1 MCNINYY
8 SPFRK
13 SFRFCYHHIS
23 FCKSKKKLI
32 SFVSKIDY
40 LSFIQITTF
49 ENVKLFFY
57 ITLKTLNLHLI
68 KIVKSKAIYS
78 IMTSQEI
85 RQKFLDY
92 FKSKEHLI
100 VPSAPIVLKDDP
112 TLMFSNSGMTQFK
125 DYFLGYKEPKAPRIA
140 DTQKCLRVS
149 GKHNDLDD
157 VGRDTYHHTMFE
169 MLGNWSFGDYFKKDA
184 IAFAWELLTEVY
196 GIPKENLYVTI
207 FEGDASENLERDQDA
222 YDFWKSHISE
232 DRIINGN
239 KKDNF
244 WEMGASGPCGPCSEI
259 HVDLRSEEEK
269 AKVSGLELVNN
280 DHPQVVE
287 VWNLVFME
295 FNRKA
300 DGSLEKLPAQHVD
313 TGMGFERLCMALQGK
328 SSNYDTDV
336 FTPLIAKVEE
346 LSGKKYTGILKDEKD
361 IAIRVVVDH
370 IRAVSFAIADGQ
382 LPSSG
387 GAGYV
392 IRRILRRG
400 VSYSYR
406 FLDMKEPFLY
416 KLVAVL
422 QEQMGKFFPEL
433 EKQGALVIEVI
444 KSEEESFLRTIENG
458 LIRVE
463 KLIQQTI
470 ESNLKVLPS
479 NEVFELYDT
488 YGFPDDLTRI
498 IAEEKGLTID
508 ETGFEARKKEQQD
521 RSRGGAEQKVHDW
534 VILEE
539 KAENFVGYDQ
549 LESETYIT
557 RYRKIENKDGE
568 FYQVV
573 LSETPFYPDGGGQV
587 GDKGLLENATES
599 FEVLETKKENGLIIS
614 LINGLPKDAGAVFYA
629 KVNVAERKNSQ
640 ANHSVTHLLH
650 EALREVLG
658 THVEQKGSYVGPDYL
673 RFDFSH
679 FNKMTEEELALVEN
693 KVNAKIKES
702 IALQEFRSIP
712 IQEALDKGAMAL
724 FGEKYGDS
732 VRMIQFGSSKELCG
746 GTHVKNT
753 SEIGHF
759 KILSESSAAAGIRRI
774 EAISGDESEKYFKN
788 LEKQVAELS
797 QLLKSKDIIRSIEKL
812 MEENASLKSEVEAF
826 KKEKAKGEIGDW
838 KNAYEQKGD
847 KQLLVK
853 KTSLDAG
860 SVKDIVF
867 QLKREIPTSVTII
880 LSDADGKPM
889 ITVGVS
895 DDLAANYQ
903 AGAIV
908 KDLAKEIQGG
918 GGGNPGFAT
927 AGGKNLDGLENAYQ
941 KALNI

>member
-1 MCNINYY
+1 
-8 SPFRK
+8 
-13 SFRFCYHHIS
+13 
-23 FCKSKKKLI
+23 
-32 SFVSKIDY
+32 
-40 LSFIQITTF
+40 
-49 ENVKLFFY
+49 
-57 ITLKTLNLHLI
+57 
-68 KIVKSKAIYS
+68 
-78 IMTSQEI
+78 MTSQEI

-92 FKSKEHLI
+92 FKSKDHLI

-125 DYFLGYKEPKAPRIA
+125 DYFLGYKKPKASRIA

-169 MLGNWSFGDYFKKDA
+169 MLGNWSFGDYFKKEA

-207 FEGDASENLERDQDA
+207 FEGDASENLERDHDA
-222 YDFWKSHISE
+222 YDFWKSLISE

-269 AKVSGLELVNN
+269 AKVSGLDLVNN

-287 VWNLVFME
+287 IWNLVFMQY
-295 FNRKA
+295 NRKA
-300 DGSLEKLPAQHVD
+300 DGSLENLPAKHID

-346 LSGKKYTGILKDEKD
+346 LSGKKYTAVLADEKD

-382 LPSSG
+382 LPSNG

-400 VSYSYR
+400 ISYSYR
-406 FLDMKEPFLY
+406 FLGMKEPFLY

-422 QEQMGKFFPEL
+422 QEQMGTFFPEL
-433 EKQGALVIEVI
+433 QKQGTLVTEVI

-470 ESNLKVLPS
+470 ADNQKVLPTE
-479 NEVFELYDT
+479 EVFELYDT

-498 IAEEKGLTID
+498 IAEEKSLTID
-508 ETGFEARKKEQQD
+508 EKGFEQALDKQKQ
-521 RSRGGAEQKVHDW
+521 RSKADSAQKVYDW
-534 VILEE
+534 VTLEE
-539 KAENFVGYDQ
+539 KPENFVGYDKF
-549 LESETYIT
+549 ESETYIT
-557 RYRKIENKDGE
+557 RYRKVENKDGE

-573 LSETPFYPDGGGQV
+573 LSESPFYPEGGGQV
-587 GDKGLLENATES
+587 GDKGILENAAES
-599 FEVLETKKENGLIIS
+599 FEVLETKKENGLIVS
-614 LINGLPKDAGAVFYA
+614 LISGLPKDAGALFYA
-629 KVNVAERKNSQ
+629 KVNNSDRKNSQ

-759 KILSESSAAAGIRRI
+759 KIVSESSAAAGIRRI

-788 LEKQVAELS
+788 LEQQMTELS

-812 MEENASLKSEVEAF
+812 MEENSSLKSEVEAF
-826 KKEKAKGEIGDW
+826 KKERAKGEIGDW
-838 KNAYEQKGD
+838 KAAYEQKGD
-847 KQLLVK
+847 KLLLVK
-853 KTSLDAG
+853 RTSLDAA

-867 QLKREIPTSVTII
+867 QLKKEIPTSITVI

-895 DDLAANYQ
+895 DDLAGIYQ
-903 AGAIV
+903 AGALI
-908 KDLAKEIQGG
+908 KELAREIQGG

-941 KALNI
+941 KALNL

>member
-1 MCNINYY
+1 
-8 SPFRK
+8 
-13 SFRFCYHHIS
+13 
-23 FCKSKKKLI
+23 
-32 SFVSKIDY
+32 
-40 LSFIQITTF
+40 
-49 ENVKLFFY
+49 
-57 ITLKTLNLHLI
+57 
-68 KIVKSKAIYS
+68 
-78 IMTSQEI
+78 MTSQEI

-207 FEGDASENLERDQDA
+207 FEGDTSENLERDQDA

-259 HVDLRSEEEK
+259 HVDLRTPEEK
-269 AKVSGLELVNN
+269 AKISGLELVNN

-433 EKQGALVIEVI
+433 EKQGALVTEVI
-444 KSEEESFLRTIENG
+444 KSEEESFLNKIENG

-479 NEVFELYDT
+479 DEVFELYDT
-488 YGFPDDLTRI
+488 YGFPNDLTRI

-508 ETGFEARKKEQQD
+508 EAGFEARKKEQQD

-629 KVNVAERKNSQ
+629 KVNAAERKNSQ

-724 FGEKYGDS
+724 FGEKYGDN

-895 DDLAANYQ
+895 DDLATNYQ

-941 KALNI
+941 KALAL

>member
-1 MCNINYY
+1 
-8 SPFRK
+8 
-13 SFRFCYHHIS
+13 
-23 FCKSKKKLI
+23 
-32 SFVSKIDY
+32 
-40 LSFIQITTF
+40 
-49 ENVKLFFY
+49 
-57 ITLKTLNLHLI
+57 
-68 KIVKSKAIYS
+68 
-78 IMTSQEI
+78 MTSQEI

-207 FEGDASENLERDQDA
+207 FEGDASENLDRDQDA
-222 YDFWKSHISE
+222 YNFWKSHISE

-259 HVDLRSEEEK
+259 HVDLRTPEEK

-433 EKQGALVIEVI
+433 EKQGALVTEVI

-508 ETGFEARKKEQQD
+508 EAGFEARKKEQQD

-724 FGEKYGDS
+724 FGEKYGDN

-941 KALNI
+941 KALAL

>member
-1 MCNINYY
+1 
-8 SPFRK
+8 
-13 SFRFCYHHIS
+13 
-23 FCKSKKKLI
+23 
-32 SFVSKIDY
+32 
-40 LSFIQITTF
+40 
-49 ENVKLFFY
+49 
-57 ITLKTLNLHLI
+57 
-68 KIVKSKAIYS
+68 
-78 IMTSQEI
+78 MTSQEI
-85 RQKFLDY
+85 RQQFLDY
-92 FKSKEHLI
+92 FKSKNHLI

-125 DYFLGYKEPKAPRIA
+125 DFFLGYKTPTAPRIA

-169 MLGNWSFGDYFKKDA
+169 MLGNWSFGDYFKKEA
-184 IAFAWELLTEVY
+184 ISWAWELLTEVY

-207 FEGDASENLERDQDA
+207 FEGDEKENLERDTEA
-222 YDFWKSHISE
+222 YDLWKQFVSE

-259 HVDLRSEEEK
+259 HVDLRTPEEK
-269 AKVSGLELVNN
+269 AKISGLELVNN

-287 VWNLVFME
+287 IWNLVFMQ

-300 DGSLEKLPAQHVD
+300 DGSLENLPARHID
-313 TGMGFERLCMALQGK
+313 TGMGFERLCMALQQK
-328 SSNYDTDV
+328 ESNYDTDV

-346 LSGKKYTGILKDEKD
+346 LSGKKYTGILTDEKD

-382 LPSSG
+382 LPSNG

-392 IRRILRRG
+392 IRRILRRAI
-400 VSYSYR
+400 SYSYR
-406 FLDMKEPFLY
+406 FLDRKEPFLFE
-416 KLVAVL
+416 LVAVL
-422 QEQMGKFFPEL
+422 QNQMGKFFPEL
-433 EKQGALVIEVI
+433 EKQGKLVTEVI
-444 KSEEESFLRTIENG
+444 KSEEESFLKTIENG
-458 LIRVE
+458 LLRVE

-470 ESNLKVLPS
+470 SEGSKVLPS
-479 NEVFELYDT
+479 VEVFELYDT

-498 IAEEKGLTID
+498 IAEERGLSID
-508 ETGFEARKKEQQD
+508 EDGFNEERKKQQE
-521 RSRGGAEQKVHDW
+521 RSKQDSASKVYDW
-534 VILEE
+534 VVLEE
-539 KAENFVGYDQ
+539 KPETFVGYDQ
-549 LESETYIT
+549 IEAETYIT
-557 RYRKIENKDGE
+557 RYRKVENKDGE

-573 LSETPFYPDGGGQV
+573 LSNSPFYPEGGGQI
-587 GDKGLLENATES
+587 GDKGVLENAVES

-629 KVNVAERKNSQ
+629 KVNATERKNSQ

-658 THVEQKGSYVGPDYL
+658 THVEQKGSFVGPDYL

-679 FNKMTEEELALVEN
+679 FSKMTEEELALIEE
-693 KVNAKIKES
+693 KVNAKIKEN
-702 IALQEFRSIP
+702 IALQEFRNIP
-712 IQEALDKGAMAL
+712 IQEAIDKGAMAL

-732 VRMIQFGSSKELCG
+732 VRMIQFGTSKELCG
-746 GTHVKNT
+746 GTHVKHT

-759 KILSESSAAAGIRRI
+759 KINSESSVAAGIRRI
-774 EAISGDESEKYFKN
+774 EAISGDKSEEYFKN
-788 LEKQVAELS
+788 LEKQVVELS
-797 QLLKSKDIIRSIEKL
+797 QLLKSKDLVKSIEKL
-812 MEENASLKSEVEAF
+812 IEENSALKSEVESL
-826 KKEKAKGEIGDW
+826 KKEKTKGEIGDW
-838 KNAYEQKGD
+838 KTAYEHKGD

-867 QLKREIPTSVTII
+867 QLKKEIPTSVTIV
-880 LSDADGKPM
+880 LSDHDGKPM
-889 ITVGVS
+889 ITVGIS
-895 DDLAANYQ
+895 DDLASSYQ
-903 AGAIV
+903 AGTIV

-941 KALNI
+941 KALNL

>member
-1 MCNINYY
+1 
-8 SPFRK
+8 
-13 SFRFCYHHIS
+13 
-23 FCKSKKKLI
+23 
-32 SFVSKIDY
+32 
-40 LSFIQITTF
+40 
-49 ENVKLFFY
+49 
-57 ITLKTLNLHLI
+57 
-68 KIVKSKAIYS
+68 
-78 IMTSQEI
+78 MTSQEI

-92 FKSKEHLI
+92 FKSKDHLI

-125 DYFLGYKEPKAPRIA
+125 DFFLGYKTPTAPRIA

-169 MLGNWSFGDYFKKDA
+169 MLGNWSFGDYFKKEA

-222 YDFWKSHISE
+222 YNFWKSHISE

-244 WEMGASGPCGPCSEI
+244 WEMGESGPCGPCSEI
-259 HVDLRSEEEK
+259 HIDLRTPEEK
-269 AKVSGLELVNN
+269 AAVPGITLVNQ

-300 DGSLEKLPAQHVD
+300 DKSLEKLPAQHVD

-336 FTPLIAKVEE
+336 FTPLISKVEE
-346 LSGKKYTGILKDEKD
+346 LSGKKYTGILEDEKD
-361 IAIRVVVDH
+361 IAVRVVVDH

-382 LPSSG
+382 LPSNG

-392 IRRILRRG
+392 IRRILRRAI
-400 VSYSYR
+400 SYAYR
-406 FLDMKEPFLY
+406 FLGIQEPFLY

-422 QEQMGKFFPEL
+422 QEQMGKFFPEI
-433 EKQGALVIEVI
+433 EKQGKLVSEVI
-444 KSEEESFLRTIENG
+444 KSEEESFLKTIENG

-470 ESNLKVLPS
+470 TDNSKVLPS
-479 NEVFELYDT
+479 EEVFELYDT

-508 ETGFEARKKEQQD
+508 EAGFKAEMEKQKQ
-521 RSRGGAEQKVHDW
+521 RSKSDSAQKVYDW
-534 VILEE
+534 VVLEE
-539 KAENFVGYDQ
+539 KPENFVGYDQ
-549 LESETYIT
+549 IESETYIT
-557 RYRKIENKDGE
+557 RYRKVENKDGE

-573 LSETPFYPDGGGQV
+573 LSSSPFYPEGGGQV
-587 GDKGLLENATES
+587 GDKGVLENASES

-629 KVNVAERKNSQ
+629 KVNASDRKNSQ

-679 FNKMTEEELALVEN
+679 FNKMTEEELALIEE
-693 KVNAKIKES
+693 KVNKKIKES

-724 FGEKYGDS
+724 FGEKYGDH

-753 SEIGHF
+753 REIGHF
-759 KILSESSAAAGIRRI
+759 KITSEGSAAAGIRRI
-774 EAISGDESEKYFKN
+774 EAISGDKSEEYFNN
-788 LEKQVAELS
+788 LEKQMIELS
-797 QLLKSKDIIRSIEKL
+797 QLLKSKDVVRSIEKL
-812 MEENASLKSEVEAF
+812 IEENASLKAEVDAL
-826 KKEKAKGEIGDW
+826 KKEKAKGEISEW
-838 KNAYEQKGD
+838 KNAYEQKGN

-895 DDLAANYQ
+895 DDLAADYQ

-941 KALNI
+941 KALTV

>member
-1 MCNINYY
+1 
-8 SPFRK
+8 
-13 SFRFCYHHIS
+13 
-23 FCKSKKKLI
+23 
-32 SFVSKIDY
+32 
-40 LSFIQITTF
+40 
-49 ENVKLFFY
+49 
-57 ITLKTLNLHLI
+57 
-68 KIVKSKAIYS
+68 
-78 IMTSQEI
+78 MTSQQI
-85 RQKFLDY
+85 RQQFLDF

-100 VPSAPIVLKDDP
+100 VPSAPIVLKDDS

-125 DYFLGYKEPKAPRIA
+125 DYFLGYKEPKASRIA

-169 MLGNWSFGDYFKKDA
+169 MLGNWSFGDYFKKEA
-184 IAFAWELLTEVY
+184 ISWAWELLTEVY
-196 GIPKENLYVTI
+196 RIPKENLYVTI
-207 FEGDASENLERDQDA
+207 FEGDEKENLERDNEA
-222 YDFWKSHISE
+222 YDYWKQFISE

-259 HVDLRSEEEK
+259 HVDLRSAEEK

-287 VWNLVFME
+287 IWNLVFMQ

-300 DGSLEKLPAQHVD
+300 DGSLENLPARHID
-313 TGMGFERLCMALQGK
+313 TGMGFERLCMALQQK
-328 SSNYDTDV
+328 ESNYDTDV

-346 LSGKKYTGILKDEKD
+346 LSGKKYTGILTDEKD
-361 IAIRVVVDH
+361 IAIRVIVDH

-382 LPSSG
+382 LPSNG

-400 VSYSYR
+400 ISYAYR
-406 FLDMKEPFLY
+406 FLDRKEPFLY
-416 KLVAVL
+416 QLVAVL

-433 EKQGALVIEVI
+433 EKQGTLVTEVI
-444 KSEEESFLRTIENG
+444 KSEEESFLRTIETG
-458 LIRVE
+458 LIRVD

-470 ESNLKVLPS
+470 SEGKKVLPTE
-479 NEVFELYDT
+479 EVFELYDT

-508 ETGFEARKKEQQD
+508 EAGFEQALN
-521 RSRGGAEQKVHDW
+521 EQKQRSKADSAQKVYDW
-534 VILEE
+534 VTLEE
-539 KAENFVGYDQ
+539 KPENFVGYDKT
-549 LESETYIT
+549 ESETYIT
-557 RYRKIENKDGE
+557 RYRKVENKDGE

-573 LSETPFYPDGGGQV
+573 LSESPFYPEGGGQI
-587 GDKGLLENATES
+587 GDKGTLENATES

-629 KVNVAERKNSQ
+629 KVNSSDRKNSQ

-658 THVEQKGSYVGPDYL
+658 THVEQKGSFVGPDYL

-679 FNKMTEEELALVEN
+679 FSKMTEDELALVEE
-693 KVNAKIKES
+693 KVNAKIQES
-702 IALQEFRSIP
+702 IALQEFRNIP
-712 IQEALDKGAMAL
+712 IQEALDRGAMAL
-724 FGEKYGDS
+724 FGEKYGDN
-732 VRMIQFGSSKELCG
+732 VRMIQFGTSMELCG

-753 SEIGHF
+753 SEIGLF
-759 KILSESSAAAGIRRI
+759 KIVSESSAAAGIRRI
-774 EAISGDESEKYFKN
+774 EAISGDKSAEYFKN
-788 LEKQVAELS
+788 LEKQIAALS
-797 QLLKSKDIIRSIEKL
+797 QLLKSKDVVRSIEKL
-812 MEENASLKSEVEAF
+812 IDENSTLKSEVEAF
-826 KKEKAKGEIGDW
+826 KKEKAKGEIDDW
-838 KNAYEQKGD
+838 KGAYEQKGD
-847 KQLLVK
+847 KLLLVK

-867 QLKREIPTSVTII
+867 QLKREIPTSITII
-880 LSDADGKPM
+880 LSDADDKPM

-895 DDLAANYQ
+895 DDLAGVYQ
-903 AGAIV
+903 AGALI
-908 KDLAKEIQGG
+908 KELAKEIQGG

>member
-1 MCNINYY
+1 
-8 SPFRK
+8 
-13 SFRFCYHHIS
+13 
-23 FCKSKKKLI
+23 
-32 SFVSKIDY
+32 
-40 LSFIQITTF
+40 
-49 ENVKLFFY
+49 
-57 ITLKTLNLHLI
+57 
-68 KIVKSKAIYS
+68 
-78 IMTSQEI
+78 MTSQQI
-85 RQKFLDY
+85 RQQFLDF

-125 DYFLGYKEPKAPRIA
+125 DYFLGYKEPKASRIA

-169 MLGNWSFGDYFKKDA
+169 MLGNWSFGDYFKKEA
-184 IAFAWELLTEVY
+184 ISWAWELLTEVY

-207 FEGDASENLERDQDA
+207 FEGDEKENLERDSEA
-222 YDFWKSHISE
+222 YDLWKQFISE

-259 HVDLRSEEEK
+259 HVDLRSAEEK
-269 AKVSGLELVNN
+269 AKISGLDLVNN

-287 VWNLVFME
+287 IWNLVFMQ

-300 DGSLEKLPAQHVD
+300 DGSLENLPARHID
-313 TGMGFERLCMALQGK
+313 TGMGFERLCMALQQK
-328 SSNYDTDV
+328 ESNYDTDV

-346 LSGKKYTGILKDEKD
+346 LSGKKYTGILTDEKD
-361 IAIRVVVDH
+361 IAIRVIVDH

-382 LPSSG
+382 LPSNG

-400 VSYSYR
+400 ISYAYR
-406 FLDMKEPFLY
+406 FLDRKEPFLY
-416 KLVAVL
+416 QLVAVL

-433 EKQGALVIEVI
+433 EKQGTLVTEVI
-444 KSEEESFLRTIENG
+444 KSEEESFLRTIETG
-458 LIRVE
+458 LIRVD

-470 ESNLKVLPS
+470 SEGKKVLPTE
-479 NEVFELYDT
+479 EVFELYDT

-508 ETGFEARKKEQQD
+508 EAGFEQALN
-521 RSRGGAEQKVHDW
+521 EQKQRSKADSAQKVYDW
-534 VILEE
+534 VTLEE
-539 KAENFVGYDQ
+539 RPENFVGYDKT
-549 LESETYIT
+549 ESETYIT
-557 RYRKIENKDGE
+557 RYRKVENKDGE

-573 LSETPFYPDGGGQV
+573 LSESPFYPEGGGQI
-587 GDKGLLENATES
+587 GDKGVLENAVES

-629 KVNVAERKNSQ
+629 KVNSSDRKNSQ

-658 THVEQKGSYVGPDYL
+658 THVEQKGSFVGPDYL

-679 FNKMTEEELALVEN
+679 FSKMTEDELALVEE
-693 KVNAKIKES
+693 KVNAKIQES
-702 IALQEFRSIP
+702 IALQEFRNIP
-712 IQEALDKGAMAL
+712 IQEALDRGAMAL
-724 FGEKYGDS
+724 FGEKYGDN
-732 VRMIQFGSSKELCG
+732 VRMIQFGTSMELCG

-753 SEIGHF
+753 SEIGLF
-759 KILSESSAAAGIRRI
+759 KIVSESSAAAGIRRI
-774 EAISGDESEKYFKN
+774 EAISGDKSAEYFKN
-788 LEKQVAELS
+788 LEKQIAALS
-797 QLLKSKDIIRSIEKL
+797 QLLKSKDVVRSIEKL
-812 MEENASLKSEVEAF
+812 IEENAALKSEVEAF
-826 KKEKAKGEIGDW
+826 KKEKAKGEIDNW
-838 KNAYEQKGD
+838 KGAYEQKGD
-847 KQLLVK
+847 KLLLVK

-867 QLKREIPTSVTII
+867 QLKREIPTSITII
-880 LSDADGKPM
+880 LSDADDKPM

-895 DDLAANYQ
+895 DDLAGVYQ
-903 AGAIV
+903 AGALI
-908 KDLAKEIQGG
+908 KELAKEIQGG

>member
-1 MCNINYY
+1 
-8 SPFRK
+8 
-13 SFRFCYHHIS
+13 
-23 FCKSKKKLI
+23 
-32 SFVSKIDY
+32 
-40 LSFIQITTF
+40 
-49 ENVKLFFY
+49 
-57 ITLKTLNLHLI
+57 
-68 KIVKSKAIYS
+68 
-78 IMTSQEI
+78 MTSQEI

-196 GIPKENLYVTI
+196 GIPRENLYVTI
-207 FEGDASENLERDQDA
+207 FEGDASENLDRDQDA
-222 YDFWKSHISE
+222 YNFWKSHISE

-259 HVDLRSEEEK
+259 HVDLRTPEEK
-269 AKVSGLELVNN
+269 AKVSGLDLVNN

-416 KLVAVL
+416 KLIAVL

-433 EKQGALVIEVI
+433 EKQGALVTEVI

-508 ETGFEARKKEQQD
+508 EAGFEARKKEQQD

-629 KVNVAERKNSQ
+629 KVNAAERKNSQ

-724 FGEKYGDS
+724 FGEKYGDN

-797 QLLKSKDIIRSIEKL
+797 QLLKSKDLIRSIEKL

-927 AGGKNLDGLENAYQ
+927 AGGKNLEGLENAYQ

>member
-1 MCNINYY
+1 
-8 SPFRK
+8 
-13 SFRFCYHHIS
+13 
-23 FCKSKKKLI
+23 
-32 SFVSKIDY
+32 
-40 LSFIQITTF
+40 
-49 ENVKLFFY
+49 
-57 ITLKTLNLHLI
+57 
-68 KIVKSKAIYS
+68 
-78 IMTSQEI
+78 MTSQEI

-92 FKSKEHLI
+92 FKSKDHLI

-125 DYFLGYKEPKAPRIA
+125 DFFLGYKTPTAPRIA

-184 IAFAWELLTEVY
+184 IAFAWELLTQVY

-222 YDFWKSHISE
+222 YNFWKSYISE

-244 WEMGASGPCGPCSEI
+244 WEMGESGPCGPCSEI
-259 HVDLRSEEEK
+259 HVDLRTPEEK
-269 AKVSGLELVNN
+269 AKVSGLELVNK

-300 DGSLEKLPAQHVD
+300 DGSLEKLPKQHVD

-346 LSGKKYTGILKDEKD
+346 LSGKKYTGILEDEKD

-382 LPSSG
+382 LPSNG

-392 IRRILRRG
+392 IRRILRRAI
-400 VSYSYR
+400 SYSYR
-406 FLDMKEPFLY
+406 FLGMKEPFLY

-422 QEQMGKFFPEL
+422 QEQMGKFFPEI
-433 EKQGALVIEVI
+433 EKQGSLVSEVI
-444 KSEEESFLRTIENG
+444 KSEEDSFLKTIENG

-470 ESNLKVLPS
+470 ANNSKVLPS
-479 NEVFELYDT
+479 IEVFELYDT

-508 ETGFEARKKEQQD
+508 EEGFKAELEKQKL
-521 RSRGGAEQKVHDW
+521 RSKADSAQKVYDW
-534 VILEE
+534 VTLEE
-539 KAENFVGYDQ
+539 KPETFVGYDQ
-549 LESETYIT
+549 TETETYIT

-573 LSETPFYPDGGGQV
+573 LSSSPFYPEGGGQV
-587 GDKGLLENATES
+587 GDKGVLENAVES
-599 FEVLETKKENGLIIS
+599 FEVLDTKKENGLIIS

-629 KVNVAERKNSQ
+629 KVNAKDRKNTQ
-640 ANHSVTHLLH
+640 ANHSATHLLH

-658 THVEQKGSYVGPDYL
+658 THVEQKGSFVGPDYL

-679 FNKMTEEELALVEN
+679 FSKMTEEELALVEEKVNN
-693 KVNAKIKES
+693 KVKEN
-702 IALQEFRSIP
+702 IALQEFRYIP

-724 FGEKYGDS
+724 FGEKYGEN
-732 VRMIQFGSSKELCG
+732 VRMIQFGSSRELCG

-753 SEIGHF
+753 IEIGHF
-759 KILSESSAAAGIRRI
+759 KIVSESSAAAGIRRV
-774 EAISGDESEKYFKN
+774 EAISGDKSEEYFKN
-788 LEKQVAELS
+788 LEKQITEIS
-797 QLLKSKDIIRSIEKL
+797 QLLKSKDVVKSIEKII
-812 MEENASLKSEVEAF
+812 EENASLKSEVDAL

-838 KNAYEQKGD
+838 KKAYEQKGD

-867 QLKREIPTSVTII
+867 QLKREIPTSVTVI

-895 DDLAANYQ
+895 DDLADSYQ

-908 KDLAKEIQGG
+908 KELAKEIQGG

-941 KALNI
+941 KALSI

>member
-1 MCNINYY
+1 
-8 SPFRK
+8 
-13 SFRFCYHHIS
+13 
-23 FCKSKKKLI
+23 
-32 SFVSKIDY
+32 
-40 LSFIQITTF
+40 
-49 ENVKLFFY
+49 
-57 ITLKTLNLHLI
+57 
-68 KIVKSKAIYS
+68 
-78 IMTSQEI
+78 MTSQEI

-92 FKSKEHLI
+92 FKSKDHLI

-125 DYFLGYKEPKAPRIA
+125 DFFLGYKTPTAPRIA

-196 GIPKENLYVTI
+196 RIPKENLYVTI
-207 FEGDASENLERDQDA
+207 FEGDASENLDRDQDA
-222 YDFWKSHISE
+222 YDYWKAVISE

-259 HVDLRSEEEK
+259 HIDLRTPEEK

-346 LSGKKYTGILKDEKD
+346 LSGKKYTGILEDEKD

-382 LPSSG
+382 LPSNG

-400 VSYSYR
+400 ISYSYR
-406 FLDMKEPFLY
+406 FLDMKEAFLY

-422 QEQMGKFFPEL
+422 QEQMGAFFPEL
-433 EKQGALVIEVI
+433 EKQGKLVSEVI
-444 KSEEESFLRTIENG
+444 KSEEESFLRTIETG

-470 ESNLKVLPS
+470 SEGKKVLPTQ
-479 NEVFELYDT
+479 EVFELYDT

-508 ETGFEARKKEQQD
+508 EKGFELAL
-521 RSRGGAEQKVHDW
+521 SEQKQRSKADSAQKVYDW
-534 VILEE
+534 VTLEE
-539 KAENFVGYDQ
+539 REENFVGYDQ
-549 LESETYIT
+549 IEAETYIT
-557 RYRKIENKDGE
+557 RYRKVENKDGE

-573 LSETPFYPDGGGQV
+573 LSNSPFYPEGGGQI
-587 GDKGLLENATES
+587 GDKGVLENATES

-629 KVNVAERKNSQ
+629 KVNANERKNSQ
-640 ANHSVTHLLH
+640 ANHSATHLLH

-679 FNKMTEEELALVEN
+679 FNKMTDEELALIEE
-693 KVNAKIKES
+693 KVNAKIKEN
-702 IALQEFRSIP
+702 IALQEFRNIP
-712 IQEALDKGAMAL
+712 IQEAIDKGAMAL

-746 GTHVKNT
+746 GTHVKST

-759 KILSESSAAAGIRRI
+759 KINSESSAAAGIRRI
-774 EAISGDESEKYFKN
+774 EAISGDKSEEYFKG
-788 LEKQVAELS
+788 LEKQITELS
-797 QLLKSKDIIRSIEKL
+797 QLLKSKDVVRSIEKL
-812 MEENASLKSEVEAF
+812 IEENASLKSEVEAF

-838 KNAYEQKGD
+838 KGAYEQKGD
-847 KQLLVK
+847 KLLLVK

-867 QLKREIPTSVTII
+867 QLKKEIPTSITII

-895 DDLAANYQ
+895 DDLAGIYQ
-903 AGAIV
+903 AGALI
-908 KDLAKEIQGG
+908 KELAKEIQGG
-918 GGGNPGFAT
+918 GGGNLGFAT

>member
-1 MCNINYY
+1 
-8 SPFRK
+8 
-13 SFRFCYHHIS
+13 
-23 FCKSKKKLI
+23 
-32 SFVSKIDY
+32 
-40 LSFIQITTF
+40 
-49 ENVKLFFY
+49 
-57 ITLKTLNLHLI
+57 
-68 KIVKSKAIYS
+68 
-78 IMTSQEI
+78 MTSQEI

-92 FKSKEHLI
+92 FKSKDHLI

-125 DYFLGYKEPKAPRIA
+125 DFFLGYKTPTAPRIA

-184 IAFAWELLTEVY
+184 IAFAWELLTEVF

-244 WEMGASGPCGPCSEI
+244 WEMGESGPCGPCSEI

-269 AKVSGLELVNN
+269 AKVSGLDLVNN

-300 DGSLEKLPAQHVD
+300 DKSLEKLPAQHVD

-346 LSGKKYTGILKDEKD
+346 LSGKKYTGILEDEKD

-370 IRAVSFAIADGQ
+370 IRAVAFAIADGQ
-382 LPSSG
+382 LPSNG

-400 VSYSYR
+400 ISYSYR
-406 FLDMKEPFLY
+406 FLGMKEPFLY

-422 QEQMGKFFPEL
+422 QEQMGPFFPEI
-433 EKQGALVIEVI
+433 EKQGKLVAEVI
-444 KSEEESFLRTIENG
+444 KSEEDSFLKTIENG

-470 ESNLKVLPS
+470 ADNSKVLPS
-479 NEVFELYDT
+479 EEVFELYDT

-508 ETGFEARKKEQQD
+508 QDGFKAEMEKQKL
-521 RSRGGAEQKVHDW
+521 RSKADSAQKVYDW
-534 VILEE
+534 VTLEE
-539 KAENFVGYDQ
+539 RSENFVGYDQ
-549 LESETYIT
+549 IEAETYIT
-557 RYRKIENKDGE
+557 RYRKVENKDGE

-573 LSETPFYPDGGGQV
+573 LSNSPFYPEGGGQV
-587 GDKGLLENATES
+587 GDKGVLENATEN

-629 KVNVAERKNSQ
+629 KVDAADRKNSQ

-679 FNKMTEEELALVEN
+679 FNKMTEEELALVEE
-693 KVNAKIKES
+693 KVNHKIKES

-724 FGEKYGDS
+724 FGEKYGDN

-753 SEIGHF
+753 IEIGHF
-759 KILSESSAAAGIRRI
+759 KIVSEGSAAAGIRRI
-774 EAISGDESEKYFKN
+774 EAISGDKSDEYFKN
-788 LEKQVAELS
+788 LENQITELS
-797 QLLKSKDIIRSIEKL
+797 QLLKSKDVVKSIEKL
-812 MEENASLKSEVEAF
+812 IEENASLKAEVEGF
-826 KKEKAKGEIGDW
+826 KKEKAKGEIGEW
-838 KNAYEQKGD
+838 KNAYEQKGN

-867 QLKREIPTSVTII
+867 QLKREIPASVTII

-895 DDLAANYQ
+895 DDLAADYQ
-903 AGAIV
+903 AGTIV

-941 KALNI
+941 KALTI

>member
-1 MCNINYY
+1 
-8 SPFRK
+8 
-13 SFRFCYHHIS
+13 
-23 FCKSKKKLI
+23 
-32 SFVSKIDY
+32 
-40 LSFIQITTF
+40 
-49 ENVKLFFY
+49 
-57 ITLKTLNLHLI
+57 
-68 KIVKSKAIYS
+68 
-78 IMTSQEI
+78 MTSQEI

-92 FKSKEHLI
+92 FKSKDHLI

-125 DYFLGYKEPKAPRIA
+125 DYFLGYKEPKSSRIA

-169 MLGNWSFGDYFKKDA
+169 MLGNWSFGDYFKKEA

-207 FEGDASENLERDQDA
+207 FEGDASENLERDHDA
-222 YDFWKSHISE
+222 YDFWKSLISE

-269 AKVSGLELVNN
+269 AKVSGLDLVNN

-287 VWNLVFME
+287 IWNLVFMQY
-295 FNRKA
+295 NRKA
-300 DGSLEKLPAQHVD
+300 DGSLENLPAKHID

-346 LSGKKYTGILKDEKD
+346 LSGKKYTAVLEDEKD

-382 LPSSG
+382 LPSNG

-400 VSYSYR
+400 ISYFYR
-406 FLDMKEPFLY
+406 FLGMKEPFLY

-422 QEQMGKFFPEL
+422 QEQMGTFFPEL
-433 EKQGALVIEVI
+433 EKQGTLVTEVI

-470 ESNLKVLPS
+470 ADNQKVLPTE
-479 NEVFELYDT
+479 EVFELYDT

-508 ETGFEARKKEQQD
+508 EKGFEQALDKQKQ
-521 RSRGGAEQKVHDW
+521 RSKADSAQKVYDW
-534 VILEE
+534 VTLEE
-539 KAENFVGYDQ
+539 KPENFVGYDKF
-549 LESETYIT
+549 ESETYIT
-557 RYRKIENKDGE
+557 RYRKVENKDGE

-573 LSETPFYPDGGGQV
+573 LSESPFYPEGGGQV
-587 GDKGLLENATES
+587 GDKGILENAAES
-599 FEVLETKKENGLIIS
+599 FEVLETKKENGLIVS
-614 LINGLPKDAGAVFYA
+614 LISGLPKDAGALFYA
-629 KVNVAERKNSQ
+629 KVNNSDRKNSQ

-759 KILSESSAAAGIRRI
+759 KIVSESSAAAGIRRI

-788 LEKQVAELS
+788 LEQQMTELS

-826 KKEKAKGEIGDW
+826 KKERAKGEIGDW
-838 KNAYEQKGD
+838 KAAYEQKGD
-847 KQLLVK
+847 KLLLVK
-853 KTSLDAG
+853 RTSLDAA

-867 QLKREIPTSVTII
+867 QLKKEIPTSITVI

-895 DDLAANYQ
+895 DDLAGIYQ
-903 AGAIV
+903 AGALI
-908 KDLAKEIQGG
+908 KELAREIQGG

-941 KALNI
+941 KALNL

>member
-1 MCNINYY
+1 
-8 SPFRK
+8 
-13 SFRFCYHHIS
+13 
-23 FCKSKKKLI
+23 
-32 SFVSKIDY
+32 
-40 LSFIQITTF
+40 
-49 ENVKLFFY
+49 
-57 ITLKTLNLHLI
+57 
-68 KIVKSKAIYS
+68 
-78 IMTSQEI
+78 MTSQEI

-125 DYFLGYKEPKAPRIA
+125 DFFLGYKTPTAPRIA

-169 MLGNWSFGDYFKKDA
+169 MLGNWSFGDYFKKEA

-207 FEGDASENLERDQDA
+207 FEGDASENLDRDQDA

-244 WEMGASGPCGPCSEI
+244 WEMGESGPCGPCSEI
-259 HVDLRSEEEK
+259 HIDLRTPEEK
-269 AKVSGLELVNN
+269 AAVPGISLVNQ

-300 DGSLEKLPAQHVD
+300 DKSLEKLPAQHVD

-346 LSGKKYTGILKDEKD
+346 LSGKKYTGILEDEKD

-400 VSYSYR
+400 ISYSYR
-406 FLDMKEPFLY
+406 FLGMKEPFLY

-422 QEQMGKFFPEL
+422 QEQMGPFFPEI
-433 EKQGALVIEVI
+433 EKQGKLVTEVI
-444 KSEEESFLRTIENG
+444 KSEEDSFLKTIENG

-470 ESNLKVLPS
+470 ADNLKVLPS
-479 NEVFELYDT
+479 EEVFELYDT

-508 ETGFEARKKEQQD
+508 EAGFKAEMEKQKL
-521 RSRGGAEQKVHDW
+521 RSKADSAQKVYDW
-534 VILEE
+534 VVLEE
-539 KAENFVGYDQ
+539 KPESFVGYDQ
-549 LESETYIT
+549 IESETYIT
-557 RYRKIENKDGE
+557 RYRKVENKDGE

-573 LSETPFYPDGGGQV
+573 LSSSPFYPEGGGQV
-587 GDKGLLENATES
+587 GDKGVLENAAES

-614 LINGLPKDAGAVFYA
+614 LINGLPKDAGALFYA
-629 KVNVAERKNSQ
+629 KVNASERKNSQ

-650 EALREVLG
+650 EALRDVLG

-679 FNKMTEEELALVEN
+679 FNKMTEEEIALIEE
-693 KVNAKIKES
+693 KVNHKIKES

-724 FGEKYGDS
+724 FGEKYGDN

-759 KILSESSAAAGIRRI
+759 KITSEGSAAAGIRRI
-774 EAISGDESEKYFKN
+774 EAISGDKSEEYFKN
-788 LEKQVAELS
+788 LEKQITELS
-797 QLLKSKDIIRSIEKL
+797 QLLKSKDVVRSLEKL
-812 MEENASLKSEVEAF
+812 IEENTSLKAEVDAL
-826 KKEKAKGEIGDW
+826 KKEKAKGEIGEW
-838 KNAYEQKGD
+838 KNAYEQKGN

-867 QLKREIPTSVTII
+867 QLKREIPSSVTII

-895 DDLAANYQ
+895 DDLAADYQ

-927 AGGKNLDGLENAYQ
+927 AGGKNLEGLDNAYQ

>member
-1 MCNINYY
+1 
-8 SPFRK
+8 
-13 SFRFCYHHIS
+13 
-23 FCKSKKKLI
+23 
-32 SFVSKIDY
+32 
-40 LSFIQITTF
+40 
-49 ENVKLFFY
+49 
-57 ITLKTLNLHLI
+57 
-68 KIVKSKAIYS
+68 
-78 IMTSQEI
+78 MTSQEI
-85 RQKFLDY
+85 RQQFLDF

-125 DYFLGYKEPKAPRIA
+125 DYFLGYKEPKASRIA

-169 MLGNWSFGDYFKKDA
+169 MLGNWSFGDYFKKEA
-184 IAFAWELLTEVY
+184 IDWAWELLTEVY
-196 GIPKENLYVTI
+196 KIPKENLYVTI
-207 FEGDASENLERDQDA
+207 FEGDEKENLARDNEA
-222 YDFWKSHISE
+222 YNYWKAHISE

-259 HVDLRSEEEK
+259 HVDLRSDEEK

-287 VWNLVFME
+287 IWNLVFMQ

-300 DGSLEKLPAQHVD
+300 DGSLENLPAKHID
-313 TGMGFERLCMALQGK
+313 TGMGFERLCMALQQK
-328 SSNYDTDV
+328 ESNYDTDV
-336 FTPLIAKVEE
+336 FTPLITKVEE
-346 LSGKKYTGILKDEKD
+346 LSGKKYTGILADEKD

-382 LPSSG
+382 LPSNG

-400 VSYSYR
+400 ISYAYR
-406 FLDMKEPFLY
+406 FLDRKEPFLY
-416 KLVAVL
+416 QLVAVL

-433 EKQGALVIEVI
+433 EKQGTLVTEVI
-444 KSEEESFLRTIENG
+444 KSEEESFLRTIETG

-470 ESNLKVLPS
+470 AEGKKVLPTE
-479 NEVFELYDT
+479 EVFELYDT

-508 ETGFEARKKEQQD
+508 EAGFEEALN
-521 RSRGGAEQKVHDW
+521 EQKKRSKADSAQKVYDW
-534 VILEE
+534 VTLEE
-539 KAENFVGYDQ
+539 KPENFVGYDKI
-549 LESETYIT
+549 ESETYIT
-557 RYRKIENKDGE
+557 RYRKVENKDGE

-573 LSETPFYPDGGGQV
+573 LSESPFYPEGGGQI
-587 GDKGLLENATES
+587 GDKGALENATES

-629 KVNVAERKNSQ
+629 KVNAADRKNTQS
-640 ANHSVTHLLH
+640 NHSVTHLLH

-658 THVEQKGSYVGPDYL
+658 THVEQKGSFVGPDYL

-679 FNKMTEEELALVEN
+679 FSKMTEEELKLVED

-702 IALQEFRSIP
+702 IALQEFRNIP
-712 IQEALDKGAMAL
+712 IQEALDRGAMAL
-724 FGEKYGDS
+724 FGEKYGDN
-732 VRMIQFGSSKELCG
+732 VRMIQFGTSLELCG

-759 KILSESSAAAGIRRI
+759 KIVSESSAAAGIRRI
-774 EAISGDESEKYFKN
+774 EAISGDKSAEYFNN
-788 LEKQVAELS
+788 LEKQINELS
-797 QLLKSKDIIRSIEKL
+797 LLLKSKDIVKSIEKL
-812 MEENASLKSEVEAF
+812 IEENASLKSEVEAF

-838 KNAYEQKGD
+838 KNAYEQKAD
-847 KQLLVK
+847 KKLLVK

-889 ITVGVS
+889 IAVGVS
-895 DDLAANYQ
+895 DDLATGYQ

-908 KDLAKEIQGG
+908 KELAKEIQGG

-941 KALNI
+941 KALKL

>member
-1 MCNINYY
+1 
-8 SPFRK
+8 
-13 SFRFCYHHIS
+13 
-23 FCKSKKKLI
+23 
-32 SFVSKIDY
+32 
-40 LSFIQITTF
+40 
-49 ENVKLFFY
+49 
-57 ITLKTLNLHLI
+57 
-68 KIVKSKAIYS
+68 
-78 IMTSQEI
+78 MTSQEI

-125 DYFLGYKEPKAPRIA
+125 DFFLGYKTPTAPRIA

-169 MLGNWSFGDYFKKDA
+169 MLGNWSFGDYFKKEA

-196 GIPKENLYVTI
+196 GIPKDNLYVTI
-207 FEGDASENLERDQDA
+207 FEGDQSENLNRDQDA
-222 YDFWKSHISE
+222 YDFWKSHIAE

-259 HVDLRSEEEK
+259 HIDLRTPEEK

-346 LSGKKYTGILKDEKD
+346 LSGKKYTGILEDEKD
-361 IAIRVVVDH
+361 IAIRVIVDH

-382 LPSSG
+382 LPSNG

-400 VSYSYR
+400 ISYSYR

-422 QEQMGKFFPEL
+422 QEQMGAFFPEL
-433 EKQGALVIEVI
+433 EKQGTLVTEVI
-444 KSEEESFLRTIENG
+444 KSEEDSFLKTIENG
-458 LIRVE
+458 LIRVD
-463 KLIQQTI
+463 KLVQQTI
-470 ESNLKVLPS
+470 ADNLKVLPS
-479 NEVFELYDT
+479 EEVFVLYDT

-508 ETGFEARKKEQQD
+508 EKGFEAEMEKQKL
-521 RSRGGAEQKVHDW
+521 RSKADSAQKVYDW
-534 VILEE
+534 VTLEE
-539 KAENFVGYDQ
+539 RDENFVGYDQ
-549 LESETYIT
+549 IESETYIT
-557 RYRKIENKDGE
+557 RYRKVENKDGE

-573 LSETPFYPDGGGQV
+573 LSSSPFYPEGGGQV
-587 GDKGLLENATES
+587 GDKGVLENATES
-599 FEVLETKKENGLIIS
+599 FEVLETKKENGLIVS

-629 KVNVAERKNSQ
+629 KVNATDRKNSQ
-640 ANHSVTHLLH
+640 GNHSVTHLLH
-650 EALREVLG
+650 EALRDVLG

-679 FNKMTEEELALVEN
+679 FNKMTEEEIALIEE
-693 KVNAKIKES
+693 KVNHKIKES

-712 IQEALDKGAMAL
+712 IKEALEKGAMAL

-759 KILSESSAAAGIRRI
+759 KITSEGSAAAGIRRI
-774 EAISGDESEKYFKN
+774 EAISGDKSEEYFKS
-788 LEKQVAELS
+788 LEKQIIELS
-797 QLLKSKDIIRSIEKL
+797 QLLKSKDVVRSIEKL
-812 MEENASLKSEVEAF
+812 IEENTSLKAEVEAF
-826 KKEKAKGEIGDW
+826 KKEKAKREIGDW
-838 KNAYEQKGD
+838 KNAYEQKGN

-867 QLKREIPTSVTII
+867 QLKKEIPTSVTII

-895 DDLAANYQ
+895 DDLAADYQ

>member
-1 MCNINYY
+1 
-8 SPFRK
+8 
-13 SFRFCYHHIS
+13 
-23 FCKSKKKLI
+23 
-32 SFVSKIDY
+32 
-40 LSFIQITTF
+40 
-49 ENVKLFFY
+49 
-57 ITLKTLNLHLI
+57 
-68 KIVKSKAIYS
+68 
-78 IMTSQEI
+78 MTSQEI

-92 FKSKEHLI
+92 FKSKDHLI

-125 DYFLGYKEPKAPRIA
+125 DFFLGYKTPTAPRIA

-184 IAFAWELLTEVY
+184 IAFAWELLTEVL
-196 GIPKENLYVTI
+196 GVPKENLYVTI

-244 WEMGASGPCGPCSEI
+244 WEMGESGPCGPCSEI
-259 HVDLRSEEEK
+259 HIDLRTPEEK
-269 AKVSGLELVNN
+269 AKVSGLDLVNN

-300 DGSLEKLPAQHVD
+300 DKSLEKLPQQHVD

-346 LSGKKYTGILKDEKD
+346 LSGKKYTGILEDEKD

-382 LPSSG
+382 LPSNG

-392 IRRILRRG
+392 IRRILRRAI
-400 VSYSYR
+400 SYSYR
-406 FLDMKEPFLY
+406 FLEMKEPFLY
-416 KLVAVL
+416 ELVAVL
-422 QEQMGKFFPEL
+422 KDQMGAFFPEL
-433 EKQGALVIEVI
+433 EKQGNLVTEVI
-444 KSEEESFLRTIENG
+444 KSEEDSFLKTIENG

-463 KLIQQTI
+463 KLIEQTI
-470 ESNLKVLPS
+470 ADGSKVLPS
-479 NEVFELYDT
+479 EEVFELYDT

-508 ETGFEARKKEQQD
+508 EAGFKVEMEKQKL
-521 RSRGGAEQKVHDW
+521 RSKADSAQKVYDW
-534 VILEE
+534 VTLET
-539 KAENFVGYDQ
+539 KPENFVGYDQ
-549 LESETYIT
+549 IESETYIT
-557 RYRKIENKDGE
+557 RYRKVENKDGE

-573 LSETPFYPDGGGQV
+573 LSSSPFYPEGGGQV
-587 GDKGLLENATES
+587 GDKGVLENATES

-629 KVNVAERKNSQ
+629 KANATDRKNSQ

-679 FNKMTEEELALVEN
+679 FNKMTEEELALVEE
-693 KVNAKIKES
+693 KVNHKIKES

-753 SEIGHF
+753 IEIGHF
-759 KILSESSAAAGIRRI
+759 KITSEGSAAAGIRRI
-774 EAISGDESEKYFKN
+774 EAISGDKSEEYFKN
-788 LEKQVAELS
+788 LENQIHELS
-797 QLLKSKDIIRSIEKL
+797 QLLKSKDVVRSIEKL
-812 MEENASLKSEVEAF
+812 MEENASLKSEVEAL
-826 KKEKAKGEIGDW
+826 KKEKAKGEIGEW
-838 KNAYEQKGD
+838 KNAYEQKGN

-867 QLKREIPTSVTII
+867 QLKKEIPTSVTII

-895 DDLAANYQ
+895 DDLAADYQ

>member
-1 MCNINYY
+1 MRNCNGK
-8 SPFRK
+8 REK
-13 SFRFCYHHIS
+13 A
-23 FCKSKKKLI
+23 
-32 SFVSKIDY
+32 
-40 LSFIQITTF
+40 T
-49 ENVKLFFY
+49 ENVSDYYTNLSKSIKYLKLNHS
-57 ITLKTLNLHLI
+57 KTLNLHLI

-259 HVDLRSEEEK
+259 HVDLRTPEEK

-433 EKQGALVIEVI
+433 EKQGALVTEVI
-444 KSEEESFLRTIENG
+444 KSEEESFLNKIENG

-479 NEVFELYDT
+479 DEVFELYDT
-488 YGFPDDLTRI
+488 YGFPNDLTRI

-508 ETGFEARKKEQQD
+508 EAGFEARKKEQQD

-724 FGEKYGDS
+724 FGEKYGDN

-774 EAISGDESEKYFKN
+774 EAISGDEYEKHFKN

-867 QLKREIPTSVTII
+867 QLKREIPTSVTVI

>member
-1 MCNINYY
+1 
-8 SPFRK
+8 
-13 SFRFCYHHIS
+13 
-23 FCKSKKKLI
+23 
-32 SFVSKIDY
+32 
-40 LSFIQITTF
+40 
-49 ENVKLFFY
+49 
-57 ITLKTLNLHLI
+57 
-68 KIVKSKAIYS
+68 
-78 IMTSQEI
+78 MTSQEI

-125 DYFLGYKEPKAPRIA
+125 DFFLGYKTPTAPRIA

-169 MLGNWSFGDYFKKDA
+169 MLGNWSFGDYFKKEA

-207 FEGDASENLERDQDA
+207 FEGDASENLDRDQDA
-222 YDFWKSHISE
+222 YDFWKSHIAE

-259 HVDLRSEEEK
+259 HIDLRTPEEK

-346 LSGKKYTGILKDEKD
+346 LSGKKYTGILENEKD

-382 LPSSG
+382 LPSNG

-400 VSYSYR
+400 ISYSYR

-422 QEQMGKFFPEL
+422 QDQMGKFFPEL
-433 EKQGALVIEVI
+433 EKQGNLVTEVI
-444 KSEEESFLRTIENG
+444 KSEEDSFLKTIENG
-458 LIRVE
+458 LIRVD

-470 ESNLKVLPS
+470 ADNLKVLPS
-479 NEVFELYDT
+479 EEVFELYDT

-508 ETGFEARKKEQQD
+508 EEGFKAEMEKQKL
-521 RSRGGAEQKVHDW
+521 RSKADSAQKVYDW
-534 VILEE
+534 VIVEE
-539 KAENFVGYDQ
+539 RDENFVGYDQ
-549 LESETYIT
+549 IESETYIT
-557 RYRKIENKDGE
+557 RYRKVENKDGE

-573 LSETPFYPDGGGQV
+573 LSSSPFYPEGGGQV
-587 GDKGLLENATES
+587 GDKGVLENATES

-629 KVNVAERKNSQ
+629 KVNATDRKNSQ
-640 ANHSVTHLLH
+640 GNHSVTHLLH
-650 EALREVLG
+650 EALRDVLG

-679 FNKMTEEELALVEN
+679 FNKMTEEEIALIEE
-693 KVNAKIKES
+693 KVNHKIKES

-712 IQEALDKGAMAL
+712 IKEALEKGAMAL
-724 FGEKYGDS
+724 FGEKYGDN

-759 KILSESSAAAGIRRI
+759 KITSEGSAAAGIRRI
-774 EAISGDESEKYFKN
+774 EAISGDKSEEYFKN
-788 LEKQVAELS
+788 LEKQIIELS
-797 QLLKSKDIIRSIEKL
+797 QLLKSKDVVRSIEKL
-812 MEENASLKSEVEAF
+812 IEENTSLKSEVDTL

-838 KNAYEQKGD
+838 KNAYEQKGN
-847 KQLLVK
+847 KKLLVK

-867 QLKREIPTSVTII
+867 QLKKEIPTSVTII
-880 LSDADGKPM
+880 LSNADGKPM

-895 DDLAANYQ
+895 DDLAADYQ